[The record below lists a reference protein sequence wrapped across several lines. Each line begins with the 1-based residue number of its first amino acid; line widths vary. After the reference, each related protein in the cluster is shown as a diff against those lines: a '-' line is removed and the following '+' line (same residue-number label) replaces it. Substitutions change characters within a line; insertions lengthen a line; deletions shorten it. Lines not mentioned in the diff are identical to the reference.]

1 MSSNNRINQLINTK
15 KILEQRLHN
24 FEKRNE
30 KLKGNF
36 VDRITNLQRRIAE
49 LEEETTDYLRRT
61 LK

>member
-1 MSSNNRINQLINTK
+1 MNLTLEQLYKKRI
-15 KILEQRLHN
+15 ILEQRLHN